1 MFEGLI
7 EKVVDF
13 NDDAFRNIAY
23 IMEDFFDDLSADP
36 EDRAFG
42 EALVSERKEH
52 EDFESLAIMRPFT
65 YGTSLSDS
73 PHAAFPTRFSDG
85 TRFGVWYGSLDL
97 LTSVYETAC
106 HFKRRI
112 TDMLTEIAEEVV
124 SERRVFLVHV
134 GGILV
139 DLRKKHHKFP
149 KLIEKGD
156 YSFTHAIGAYLCD
169 NGQNGLLVESARNRD
184 GVNAAAFKPGILSNP
199 RHHSY
204 LVYRWV
210 PGDSAVRIE
219 KTRGRTWKVLQV

>member
-13 NDDAFRNIAY
+13 DDDAFRNISA
-23 IMEDFFDDLSADP
+23 IVEDFFDDLSADP

-42 EALVSERKEH
+42 EALVSARKDQ
-52 EDFESLAIMRPFT
+52 EDFESLTIMRPFT
-65 YGTSLSDS
+65 YGASLSDS

-97 LTSVYETAC
+97 LTSVYETAY
-106 HFKRRI
+106 HFRRRI
-112 TDMLTEIAEEVV
+112 TDMLTVIAEEVV

-139 DLRKKHHKFP
+139 DLRNKHHKFP
-149 KLIEKGD
+149 KLLEKVD
-156 YSFTHAIGAYLCD
+156 YSFTHAVGAYLYD
-169 NGQNGLLVESARNRD
+169 NGQNGLLVESARYRD
-184 GVNAAAFKPGILSNP
+184 GVNVASFKPGILSNP

-204 LVYRWV
+204 LIYRWM
-210 PGDSAVRIE
+210 PGDSTMRIE
-219 KTRGRTWKVLQV
+219 KTRGRTWKVIEV